1 LRTEKIHKNLSPPQK
16 PKRKRNS
23 IRLYKDEWW
32 MNVDEMG
39 HSWKKKEA
47 EFFYFDPFLKHFH

>member
-1 LRTEKIHKNLSPPQK
+1 MRIEKIHKNLSPPQK

-32 MNVDEMG
+32 MNVDEIHG
-39 HSWKKKEA
+39 KRKKLTSSILIL
-47 EFFYFDPFLKHFH
+47 F